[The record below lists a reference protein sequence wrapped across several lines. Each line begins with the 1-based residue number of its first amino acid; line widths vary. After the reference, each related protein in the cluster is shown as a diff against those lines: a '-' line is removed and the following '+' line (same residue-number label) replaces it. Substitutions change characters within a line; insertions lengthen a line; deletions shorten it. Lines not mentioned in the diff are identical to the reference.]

1 MNMIINNH
9 SSLHNFR
16 DGIPLVDMFRN
27 KQLQLNVNLEN
38 IQTIYFIFN
47 LSLQH

>member
-1 MNMIINNH
+1 
-9 SSLHNFR
+9 LL
-16 DGIPLVDMFRN
+16 PLVDMFRN